1 MPPKKKPVVTIL
13 VPMYNEELV
22 LPLLFDELNRVT
34 GGIRDCDFVYL
45 FVDDGS
51 KDASV
56 SIVKN
61 YASQD
66 SRVRF
71 LALSRNFG
79 KEKALLAG
87 FDHPQAAKLEH
98 NVPAKLRIKLVFGQR
113 FQRPGQVC
121 GFVCLGS

>member
-34 GGIRDCDFVYL
+34 GGITDCDFVYL

-66 SRVRF
+66 SRVRY

-87 FDHPQAAKLEH
+87 FDHVDSDAVIVIDADLQDPPELIPEMIALWK
-98 NVPAKLRIKLVFGQR
+98 
-113 FQRPGQVC
+113 QV
-121 GFVCLGS
+121 